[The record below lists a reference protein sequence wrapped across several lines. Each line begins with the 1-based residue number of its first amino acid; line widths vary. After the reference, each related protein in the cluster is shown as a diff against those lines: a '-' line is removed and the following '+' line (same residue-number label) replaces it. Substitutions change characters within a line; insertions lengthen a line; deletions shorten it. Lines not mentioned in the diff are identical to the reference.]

1 MNRYRQLAESFKN
14 QIEQNTWRAG
24 EKLPSVRVMSRNH
37 SVSAGTVLQAYQLLE
52 AQGWVKAKPQSG
64 YYVCVE
70 SERFEARGTSGNV
83 YRTSINDE
91 LYDYLK
97 QQVLPNAV
105 RLGSAFPD
113 PTLFPIEALNRNL
126 ASSGRKMGPDNLL
139 DNLPPGSDSLRRLI
153 AQRYIQQGVSTT
165 HEDVVI
171 TTGALE
177 ALNLS
182 LQAVTKPGDTVVV
195 ESPTFY
201 GALQAI
207 ERLGLKVIEVSVDP
221 VKGHDLVQLEAA
233 FAQHDVRACW
243 LMVNFQ
249 NPTGLSLSDEQ
260 KHQIVR
266 LADQYDV
273 FLIEDDVY
281 AELYFSASKPT
292 CLKTFD
298 TQDRVLHCASFSKNL
313 CPGYRLGW
321 VLNKR
326 FNETIQKLQLT
337 STLSGSAPI
346 QHGIA
351 HYLQNDS
358 YDNHL
363 RKLRKTMQQRQRL
376 FIELIQDYFPKN
388 VTYTIPEGGYFLWL
402 RLPKGMSSKT
412 TYQLLLQQQI
422 TVAYGKLF
430 LRGDKH
436 DNYLRLNTSMPVDI
450 QLKAAIKKI
459 GDLLKTV

>member
-1 MNRYRQLAESFKN
+1 MNRYRQLAELFKT
-14 QIEQNTWRAG
+14 QIQQNTWRTG
-24 EKLPSVRVMSRNH
+24 EKLPSVRVTSRNH

-52 AQGWVKAKPQSG
+52 AQGWISAKPQSG
-64 YYVCVE
+64 YYVTAE
-70 SERFEARGTSGNV
+70 LERFEASNEVVPTYPS
-83 YRTSINDE
+83 TFNDE

-97 QQVLPNAV
+97 QQVLPGAV

-113 PTLFPIEALNRNL
+113 PTLFPLEALNRNL

-153 AQRYIQQGVSTT
+153 AQRYIQQGISTT
-165 HEDVVI
+165 HEDMVI

-182 LQAVTKPGDTVVV
+182 LQAVTQPGDTVVV

-201 GALQAI
+201 GALQAV
-207 ERLGLKVIEVSVDP
+207 ERLGLNAIEIPVDP
-221 VKGHDLVQLEAA
+221 LKGHDLEQLEAI
-233 FAQHDVRACW
+233 FVEHNVRACW

-249 NPTGLSLSDEQ
+249 NPTGASLSDEQ
-260 KHQIVR
+260 KNQIVR
-266 LADQYDV
+266 LADQYHV

-281 AELYFSASKPT
+281 SELYFTASKPT

-298 TQDRVLHCASFSKNL
+298 TQDRVLHCASFSKSL

-321 VLNKR
+321 VMNKR
-326 FNETIQKLQLT
+326 FNEKIQKLQLI

-346 QHGIA
+346 QQGVA

-363 RKLRKTMQQRQRL
+363 RKLRKIMQQRQSL
-376 FIELIQDYFPKN
+376 FVELLQRYFPQQVM
-388 VTYTIPEGGYFLWL
+388 VTVPEGGYFVWV
-402 RLPKGMSSKT
+402 RLPEGINSKAI
-412 TYQLLLQQQI
+412 YQALLEQQI

-430 LRGDKH
+430 SIDVKH
-436 DNYLRLNTSMPVDI
+436 ENYLRLNTSMPVDA
-450 QLKAAIKKI
+450 QLKNAIKKI